1 MTGKLVVARGQWQR
15 TSVLTIADNTYYALG
30 TVAAGFR
37 PEATIY
43 VPVTIQGR
51 TGSGAVNIATTHARI
66 QLDGSVDFLANFP
79 GTMQVN
85 DYVLIGGV
93 TWTTP

>member
-1 MTGKLVVARGQWQR
+1 MAGGLWQR
-15 TSVLTIADNTYYALG
+15 SSVLRIGDISFYALG

-66 QLDGSVDFLANFP
+66 PLDGSVDFLANFP